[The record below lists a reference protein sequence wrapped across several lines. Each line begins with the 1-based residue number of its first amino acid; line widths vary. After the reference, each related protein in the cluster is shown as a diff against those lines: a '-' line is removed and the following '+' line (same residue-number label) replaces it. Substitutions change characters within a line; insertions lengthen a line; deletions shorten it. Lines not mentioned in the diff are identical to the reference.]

1 MIWLT
6 LSAFASDSGIQR
18 LYDRQIT
25 CGHGVDP
32 PADPATCKEVVR
44 TELPDDD
51 RPTWAIA
58 IAPPG
63 RLFVGYHM
71 PDINWGHVYRID
83 MKRAFD
89 PILLSVGLS
98 SDGEVCP
105 GERLQYVHLTSER
118 GPLTHQVCAVI
129 DWDGVSEVLLEGHRK
144 LPSDTW
150 VPIWIHRKPGD
161 EDVNNWFIVQIF
173 IATDGTA
180 PERPPQHP
188 YVSAALLRAS
198 VPAELPPRK
207 PVVVE
212 WMLPPEEAA
221 PTHE

>member
-6 LSAFASDSGIQR
+6 LTAFASDSGIQR
-18 LYDRQIT
+18 LYDRQID

-32 PADPATCKEVVR
+32 PADPATCKEGVR
-44 TELPDDD
+44 RELPDDD
-51 RPTWAIA
+51 RPTWAIT

-63 RLFVGYHM
+63 RLFVSYHM

-89 PILLSVGLS
+89 PILLSVGLTGDS
-98 SDGEVCP
+98 EICP
-105 GERLQYVHLTSER
+105 DERLQYVHLMSER

-129 DWDGVSEVLLEGHRK
+129 DWDGTSEVLLEGHRK
-144 LPSDTW
+144 LPVDAW

-161 EDVNNWFIVQIF
+161 EDVNNWFIVQLF

-188 YVSAALLRAS
+188 YVSAELLRAS
-198 VPAELPPRK
+198 VPPPLAPRK
-207 PVVVE
+207 PVVIE
-212 WMLPPEEAA
+212 WLLPPEEET
-221 PTHE
+221 PVDE